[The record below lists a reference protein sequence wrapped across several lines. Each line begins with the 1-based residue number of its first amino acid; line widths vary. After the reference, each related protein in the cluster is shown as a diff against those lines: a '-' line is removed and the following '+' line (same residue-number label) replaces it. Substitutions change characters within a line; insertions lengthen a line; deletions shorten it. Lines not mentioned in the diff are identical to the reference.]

1 MLTTDSAWALLEVR
15 PARKETAM
23 YVKAVL
29 KFWHAGRLV
38 QPGECVELPDTVAHE
53 VMTAGKAVLAES
65 REPSMPPSPSS
76 IEETNYGT
84 ANEVAPTQSPEDVQS
99 VN

>member
-15 PARKETAM
+15 PARKETSM

-53 VMTAGKAVLAES
+53 VMTAGKAMLAAS
-65 REPSMPPSPSS
+65 RETSVPPSPLS
-76 IEETNYGT
+76 IEETNHGT
-84 ANEVAPTQSPEDVQS
+84 ASEVDPSQSPEDV
-99 VN
+99 